1 MAGLLGGLL
10 VEDECVVV
18 EVDAGFVFVAPGDA
32 LIIDVWVRQILL
44 FLVLLD
50 DEGDV
55 IVFVGFEFM
64 EEAVEV
70 GL

>member
-1 MAGLLGGLL
+1 MVGLFGGLL
-10 VEDECVVV
+10 VENECVVV

-32 LIIDVWVRQILL
+32 LIIDVLVRQILL

-55 IVFVGFEFM
+55 VVFVGFEFA

>member
-1 MAGLLGGLL
+1 MVGLFGGLL
-10 VEDECVVV
+10 VENECVVV

-32 LIIDVWVRQILL
+32 LIIDVLVRQILL

-55 IVFVGFEFM
+55 VVFVGFEFV

>member
-1 MAGLLGGLL
+1 MVGLFRGLL

-18 EVDAGFVFVAPGDA
+18 EVNAGFVFVAPGDA
-32 LIIDVWVRQILL
+32 LIIDVLVRQILL

-55 IVFVGFEFM
+55 VVFVGFEFA